1 MKLSEIKGLA
11 ESKGPVDRDFVVKK
25 WDGNEGYQQGTDDV
39 YVEPFDVLVAY
50 EYEDLGYSDHPY
62 GEGKARE
69 NHGSSV
75 VVTSITANEPVVLKN
90 NDTDKV
96 VKTLPKGTKV
106 QDVPGWDED
115 SMDFFKQKAEEDADQ

>member
-1 MKLSEIKGLA
+1 MKLSEIRGLA
-11 ESKGPVDRDFVVKK
+11 EGSGPTEHDFVVKK
-25 WDGNEGYQQGTDDV
+25 WDGNEGYQQGADDV
-39 YVEPFDVLVAY
+39 YVVPFDVLVTY

-115 SMDFFKQKAEEDADQ
+115 SMDFFKQKAEEDADK